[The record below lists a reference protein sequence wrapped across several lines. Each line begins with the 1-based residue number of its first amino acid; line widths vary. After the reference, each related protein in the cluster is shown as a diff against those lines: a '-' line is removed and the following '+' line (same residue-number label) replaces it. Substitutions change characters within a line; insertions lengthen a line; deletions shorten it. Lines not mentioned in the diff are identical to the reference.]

1 MRRLGLIGAG
11 GMAETVLSA
20 LAANLPAPLD
30 HVSLLTRGGSVS
42 VPGVARE
49 TSVRTDLAAFLAD
62 DPHLVVECAGHAA
75 VRAYGAGV
83 LESGRDLIVISIGAL
98 ADDALRADL
107 ENAAQRGGSRLIL
120 PPGAVGGIDA
130 LAAARLSGLH
140 DVVYTGRKPPKA
152 WRGTPAE
159 RLLDLDALTQPATF
173 FEGSA
178 RMAANT
184 YPQNANVAATVALA
198 GLGFDATRVR
208 LVADPTITRNVH
220 ELSVCAACA
229 DFTIRLDGHPSPANP
244 KTSLTAGYSVARAVL
259 NRVATQVI

>member
-11 GMAETVLSA
+11 GMAETVLTA
-20 LAANLPAPLD
+20 LAANLPAKLD
-30 HVSLLTRGGSVS
+30 HLSLLTRGGSVS
-42 VPGVARE
+42 VPGVAHE
-49 TSVRTDLAAFLAD
+49 TTTRTDLAAFLAD
-62 DPHLVVECAGHAA
+62 DPHLVAECAGHAA
-75 VRAYGAGV
+75 VRAYGAAV
-83 LESGRDLIVISIGAL
+83 LASGRDLIVISVGAL

-107 ENAAQRGGSRLIL
+107 ESAAQHGGSRLIL

-152 WRGTPAE
+152 WHGTPAE
-159 RLLDLDALTQPATF
+159 RLLDLDALTAPTTF

-178 RMAANT
+178 REAAST

-208 LVADPTITRNVH
+208 LIADPGIARNVH
-220 ELSVCAACA
+220 EVSVRAACA

-259 NRVATQVI
+259 NRVGSFVI